1 MSSLKEQRRYEI
13 IEAAMK
19 VFGEHGFYQGKVGE
33 IAKEAGIGKGTVYE
47 YFGSKKEIFQQ
58 MLMCMFE
65 IYVEGGKK
73 AIIGENTTRGK
84 LIVLLGYHYAFVNQY
99 ADIIERTFF
108 HFENIVKDIKPDIA
122 QNKRKIF
129 DFVLEII
136 TEGIETG
143 ELRSNLDKETAS
155 IIILGIIN
163 SSHLKRI
170 FVDADSI
177 NEIDSKAVIDMVFL
191 GLAR

>member
-1 MSSLKEQRRYEI
+1 MSSLREQRRYEI

-58 MLMCMFE
+58 MLMYMFE
-65 IYVEGGKK
+65 TYVEGGKK
-73 AIIGENTTRGK
+73 AVIGEKAIRDK
-84 LIVLLGYHYAFVNQY
+84 LIVLLDYHYAFVNQY
-99 ADIIERTFF
+99 ADVIERTFF
-108 HFENIVKDIKPDIA
+108 HFENIVKDIKPEIA

-155 IIILGIIN
+155 IIILGIVN

-170 FVDADSI
+170 FIKADSI
-177 NEIDSKAVIDMVFL
+177 NKIDSRAVIDMVLL
-191 GLAR
+191 GMGR